1 MNMNMVSIIV
11 VVIYLLIMVGIGYW
25 SMKRTKDVGDFFLGG
40 RTLGPWMSAFAF
52 GTTYFSA
59 VLFIGYAGKLGWGF
73 GIHTMW
79 IVIGNTLIGTILSW
93 RILAGRTRDMTV
105 RLNAITMPEFLA
117 TRFDSK
123 GLQVVSAVAMFLFL
137 VPYSASVYMGLSYLF
152 EKALGMPY
160 GTALIFLA
168 VITGVY
174 LVMGGYFAVAISDFI
189 RGIVEFVGVLLMLFI
204 LVQFKGGFGV
214 TSAQLMSSTQTKPG
228 ILDMAPGLLAP
239 AKLGAPQMIL
249 DIPWVNIHI
258 ALTTPSFLQFAVP
271 GFVILI
277 SLVLIT
283 SFGPWSLPQMVQK
296 FYSIRSKADV
306 TRAMTIAGVF
316 SLFMAGGAYYIGAL
330 THLYYKTGLPLAIM
344 EKGKPNLD
352 LLMPVFIMEHVP
364 YWLVLVILL
373 LIFSAS
379 MSSLS
384 SLVLV
389 SSSAIAIDVYGAF
402 VDRHKNPKT
411 TMFLMRMLCA
421 VFVALSLWIAM
432 SKIDVIVNLMVMS
445 WGSLAGVF
453 MAPYIYGLFWKGTT
467 KAGVYAGIITGLLST
482 FILFWA
488 WGSPGVPLAG
498 AITMFLPMIVV
509 PVVSW
514 MTKPPSKEIIALAFG
529 EELAKEPEWKADAT
543 I

>member
-1 MNMNMVSIIV
+1 MNIPSIIV
-11 VVIYLLIMVGIGYW
+11 LVVYVLVMFGIGFW

-40 RTLGPWMSAFAF
+40 RSLGPWMSAFAF

-79 IVIGNTLIGTILSW
+79 IVIGNTIVGTILSW
-93 RILAGRTRDMTV
+93 WILAGRTRDMTV
-105 RLNAITMPEFLA
+105 RLNALTMPEFLSA
-117 TRFDSK
+117 RFDSK
-123 GLQVVSAVAMFLFL
+123 GLKIFSAFAMFVFL

-152 EKALGMPY
+152 EKALGVPY

-174 LVMGGYFAVAISDFI
+174 LVMGGYFAVAVSDFI

-204 LVQFKGGFGV
+204 LVQAKGGFGA
-214 TSAQLMSSTQTKPG
+214 TSAQLLSSNMTKPG
-228 ILDMAPGLLAP
+228 VLDMSPGLLP
-239 AKLGAPQMIL
+239 WAKLGMPQMVL
-249 DIPWVNIHI
+249 DIPWFNIHI
-258 ALTTPSFLQFAVP
+258 VMATPAFLQFAVP
-271 GFVILI
+271 GFVILL

-306 TRAMTIAGVF
+306 TRAMTIAGIF

-330 THLYYKTGLPLAIM
+330 THLYYAKGLPAAIM
-344 EKGKPNLD
+344 QNGKPNLD

-364 YWLVLVILL
+364 YWLVLIILL

-389 SSSAIAIDVYGAF
+389 SSSAIAIDVYGTF
-402 VDRHKNPKT
+402 VDRHKNQQT
-411 TMFLMRMLCA
+411 TMLLMRIFCA

-453 MAPYIYGLFWKGTT
+453 MAPYIYGLFWKRTT
-467 KAGVYAGIITGLLST
+467 KAGVYAGIITGLLSAFT
-482 FILFWA
+482 LFWA
-488 WGSPGVPLAG
+488 WGSPGVPVAG

-514 MTKPPSKEIIALAFG
+514 MTKPPSEEIVKKAFNEGEMETKTKE
-529 EELAKEPEWKADAT
+529 EMEST